1 MEKIKAW
8 WNDFSEKY
16 PKISK
21 WVREGGMFYLF
32 SNLVTVWQYVLL
44 QFLPGLFSQYA
55 NIGWGWPNIELTL
68 FDQTFTWNVIG
79 YGAEEGGLAYL
90 IAFLI
95 ATFTAQCINFPLQRN
110 ITFRSHGN
118 PWWQGMWYFVAW
130 VVVTFV
136 VNSINCIW
144 VAVAKTLVPDFIYNI
159 VTIVMTGGIS
169 MVIYFFVFKIIFP
182 EGNTGSK
189 SA

>member
-1 MEKIKAW
+1 
-8 WNDFSEKY
+8 
-16 PKISK
+16 
-21 WVREGGMFYLF
+21 
-32 SNLVTVWQYVLL
+32 
-44 QFLPGLFSQYA
+44 
-55 NIGWGWPNIELTL
+55 
-68 FDQTFTWNVIG
+68 
-79 YGAEEGGLAYL
+79 
-90 IAFLI
+90 
-95 ATFTAQCINFPLQRN
+95 
-110 ITFRSHGN
+110 
-118 PWWQGMWYFVAW
+118 MWYFVAW

>member
-1 MEKIKAW
+1 MVKIKAW
-8 WNDFSEKY
+8 WADFTQKY
-16 PKISK
+16 PTVSK
-21 WVREGGMFYLF
+21 WMREGGLFYLF

-55 NIGWGWPNIELTL
+55 YISWGWPGIPLKL
-68 FDQTFTWNVIG
+68 FGQDITWNVIG
-79 YGAEEGGLAYL
+79 YTEAEGGLAYL
-90 IAFLI
+90 FAFLI

-110 ITFRSHGN
+110 ITFRSKGN
-118 PWWQGMWYFVAW
+118 PVWQAMWYFVAW

-182 EGNTGSK
+182 EENK
-189 SA
+189 

>member
-1 MEKIKAW
+1 MW
-8 WNDFSEKY
+8 RNFQEKY
-16 PKISK
+16 PGLSK
-21 WVREGGMFYLF
+21 WVREGGLFYLF
-32 SNLVTVWQYVLL
+32 SNLVTVWQYILL

-55 NIGWGWPNIELTL
+55 HISWGWPGIPLKL
-68 FDQTFTWNVIG
+68 FGQDITWNVIG
-79 YGAEEGGLAYL
+79 YTEAEGGLAYL
-90 IAFLI
+90 FAFLI

-110 ITFRSHGN
+110 ITFRSKGN

-130 VVVTFV
+130 VVVTFA

-144 VAVAKTLVPDFIYNI
+144 VGVAKTLVPDFIYNI

-182 EGNTGSK
+182 EGEGK
-189 SA
+189 K